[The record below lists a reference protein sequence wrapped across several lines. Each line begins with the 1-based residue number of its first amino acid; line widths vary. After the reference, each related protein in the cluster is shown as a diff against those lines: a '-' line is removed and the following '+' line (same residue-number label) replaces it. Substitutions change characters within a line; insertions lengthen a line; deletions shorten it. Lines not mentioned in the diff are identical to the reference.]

1 MEENFLVKR
10 YNSSNGSFV
19 TGGVGFVVQKDVN
32 YFNFPM
38 RESVQGW
45 RLKWFYLKDSSLA
58 GRDTCL
64 PKFVEVLEAVS
75 KKSWRNI
82 LTAEERSVADKLF
95 EKVLQIKESDGHMM
109 IGTEIVDVFLKRH
122 IQPVMSRA
130 HHMWLYSGPMDE
142 TRVNV
147 AELSEKELLDE
158 VKWLTHFSQVDS
170 IPMLALHDPYDLDHQ
185 PTEVTLL
192 SLCLC
197 FYSICFALSY

>member
-1 MEENFLVKR
+1 M
-10 YNSSNGSFV
+10 
-19 TGGVGFVVQKDVN
+19 
-32 YFNFPM
+32 
-38 RESVQGW
+38 
-45 RLKWFYLKDSSLA
+45 
-58 GRDTCL
+58 
-64 PKFVEVLEAVS
+64 
-75 KKSWRNI
+75 

-192 SLCLC
+192 SLCYCLKGTGLKL
-197 FYSICFALSY
+197 FNRTLFSLPQMGTGQLLLFICKEREVSSNQWQEC